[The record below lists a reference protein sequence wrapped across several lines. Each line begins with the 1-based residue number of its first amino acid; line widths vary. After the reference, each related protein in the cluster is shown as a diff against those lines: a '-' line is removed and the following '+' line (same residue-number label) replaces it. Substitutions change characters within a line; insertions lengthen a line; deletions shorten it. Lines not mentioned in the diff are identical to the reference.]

1 MWYRIGADLVLEG
14 HFQLRGPVRHCRSR
28 SVISSMGGRGMNL
41 QPLTTPPTLWT
52 IGHSTRSREDFL
64 ALLSAHGITQLID
77 VRRYPGSRRYPH
89 FHSDALKKNLA
100 DAGLVYRHLP
110 DLGGR
115 RPARS
120 HSPNDGW
127 KNASFR
133 GYADY
138 MHTDE
143 FHRAIDV
150 LTAEAT
156 RSRTAIMCA
165 EAVPLA
171 LPSIIDRRQPPDA
184 RLGSGAYHGRR
195 ADSEASPHG
204 LCRHPE
210 RPACLS
216 CSR

>member
-1 MWYRIGADLVLEG
+1 
-14 HFQLRGPVRHCRSR
+14 
-28 SVISSMGGRGMNL
+28 MNL

-138 MHTDE
+138 MQTGE
-143 FHRAIDV
+143 FQRALGV
-150 LTAEAT
+150 LTVAAVPA
-156 RSRTAIMCA
+156 RTAIMCA
-165 EAVPLA
+165 EAVPWRCHRSLIADA
-171 LPSIIDRRQPPDA
+171 LVARGWTVVHILGLTQVKSHQMTAFARIEGSRIAYPAPADEEAPP
-184 RLGSGAYHGRR
+184 RLF
-195 ADSEASPHG
+195 
-204 LCRHPE
+204 
-210 RPACLS
+210 
-216 CSR
+216 